1 MSSATE
7 SRDSNQKSKVTIQ
20 IELFL
25 ASRHA
30 NCACDRLSVKKFNQA
45 VNVSPEPE
53 VNGESVEELLKQSP
67 GESKMWIP
75 KCRFKIQC
83 SPHYVNLINSQL
95 NCLFERSWQISLRFS
110 SSRMAGANRPD
121 CAELSL

>member
-1 MSSATE
+1 MIDSNSNQKWKIFELSSATE
-7 SRDSNQKSKVTIQ
+7 SRDSNRKSKVTIQ

-75 KCRFKIQC
+75 KCGFEIKF
-83 SPHYVNLINSQL
+83 SAHLI
-95 NCLFERSWQISLRFS
+95 
-110 SSRMAGANRPD
+110 M
-121 CAELSL
+121 